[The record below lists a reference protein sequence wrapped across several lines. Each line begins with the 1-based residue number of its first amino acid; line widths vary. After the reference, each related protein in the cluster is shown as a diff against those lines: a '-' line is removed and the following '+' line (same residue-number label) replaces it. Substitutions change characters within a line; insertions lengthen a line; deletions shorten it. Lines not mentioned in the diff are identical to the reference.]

1 KDWNFPKIHALTHL
15 FDDIIAKGVTWNYNK
30 KPNEK
35 CHRLLQQTH
44 QQETN
49 FKDVANQVNGIILS
63 LVIVYQ

>member
-1 KDWNFPKIHALTHL
+1 MLTHL
-15 FDDIIAKGVTWNYNK
+15 FDDIIAKGVTQNYNT

-35 CHRLLQQTH
+35 CHGLLQQTY

-63 LVIVYQ
+63 LVIIYQ